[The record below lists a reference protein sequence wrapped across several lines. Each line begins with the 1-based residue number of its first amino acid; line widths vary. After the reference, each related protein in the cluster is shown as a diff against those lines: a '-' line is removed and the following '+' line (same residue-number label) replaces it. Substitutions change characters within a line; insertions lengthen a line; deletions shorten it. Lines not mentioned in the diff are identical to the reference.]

1 MLINI
6 RLNVLNVVPKLKLK
20 NTKQSEAVRELLCR
34 TSCVP
39 FQQINRRLG
48 GSIIGIKEAKQV
60 RELIERFYA

>member
-34 TSCVP
+34 TSGVP

-48 GSIIGIKEAKQV
+48 GSFIGIKEAKQV